1 MRKLS
6 VIQVVG
12 TPWWS
17 GAGEPALLL
26 ASDLAKRGHRVK
38 FVCVPGGPLEAKAV
52 EEGMPPAPNVTPT
65 RSVNPKKAWRFVSGL
80 ASLVR
85 EVNAD
90 VAHVHLTADHW
101 LAHLAL
107 KCVRR
112 DARLVRSVHHPRA
125 VGGNIASKYLLGRA
139 ADALIPVSRYLA
151 NLLSERVSPSS
162 DRVHVVSGGVDL
174 ERFRPADAVIRA
186 AGREILNVPPDV
198 PLIGTVT
205 RLAADRE
212 IDELLAAFQ
221 KVAEEMPGVRLAV
234 IGRGEFLPR
243 LKERARTLGIQDR
256 VGFHGYH
263 GDDLVEALAALDVFA
278 LMSPGSEGTCRAAL
292 EAMAVGLPCVV
303 TDKNGLSE
311 IVEDGET
318 ARVAPLG
325 VPGTTELMASAFK
338 ALLADERLRVSYG
351 RAGRER
357 VERLYD
363 RARRAEL
370 VERVYARTLRMEPE
384 PNFGEN
390 FG

>member
-6 VIQVVG
+6 VVQVVG

-38 FVCVPGGPLEAKAV
+38 FVCVPGGPLEAKAE
-52 EEGMPPAPNVTPT
+52 EEGMPPAPDVVPT

-125 VGGNIASKYLLGRA
+125 VGGNIASKYLLGRS

-151 NLLSERVSPSS
+151 SLLSERVSPSP

-174 ERFRPADAVIRA
+174 ERFRPADAAIRA

-221 KVAEEMPGVRLAV
+221 KVAEEMPDVRLAV

-243 LKERARTLGIQDR
+243 LKERARALGIQAR

-303 TDKNGLSE
+303 TDKNGLAE

-318 ARVAPLG
+318 AHVAPLG

-338 ALLADERLRVSYG
+338 ALLADERLRSSYG

-384 PNFGEN
+384 LNFGEN